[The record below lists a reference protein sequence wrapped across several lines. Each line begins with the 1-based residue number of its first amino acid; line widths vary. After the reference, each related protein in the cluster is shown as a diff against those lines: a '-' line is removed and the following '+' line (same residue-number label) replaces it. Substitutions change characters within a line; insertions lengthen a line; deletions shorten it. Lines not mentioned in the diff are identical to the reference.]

1 MWRGVEGGGKMVNGR
16 WEMLLGAEGVG
27 GGIIKINEKVTL
39 YWLWDNLTQANVY
52 ATVIFSSS
60 KTIWNSNNSTHTGT
74 RNTYQIVGACPWCLG
89 QWVVVRCP
97 DGQGVPAKYSCGSVL
112 FYSVGL
118 SFAVPHTHT
127 SILLIS
133 PNKRHYYW
141 THTPQQFP
149 IFPQNIH
156 THTYVAK

>member
-60 KTIWNSNNSTHTGT
+60 KTI
-74 RNTYQIVGACPWCLG
+74 
-89 QWVVVRCP
+89 
-97 DGQGVPAKYSCGSVL
+97 
-112 FYSVGL
+112 
-118 SFAVPHTHT
+118 
-127 SILLIS
+127 
-133 PNKRHYYW
+133 
-141 THTPQQFP
+141 
-149 IFPQNIH
+149 
-156 THTYVAK
+156 